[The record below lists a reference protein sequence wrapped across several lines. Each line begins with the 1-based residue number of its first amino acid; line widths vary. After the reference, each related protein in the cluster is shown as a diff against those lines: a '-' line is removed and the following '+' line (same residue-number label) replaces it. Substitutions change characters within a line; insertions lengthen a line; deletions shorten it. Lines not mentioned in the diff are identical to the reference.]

1 MKEESIVAIYLAAYN
16 ELKPECNEDY
26 ELVYSA
32 ADKIIQE
39 LQPML
44 EAYTKETK

>member
-26 ELVYSA
+26 ECVFDN
-32 ADKIIQE
+32 ADRIIKE
-39 LQPML
+39 IQPLL
-44 EAYTKETK
+44 EAYTQETK